1 LLPLEHQVPEDLTP
15 EEARELVRRMRA
27 QRETA
32 VTIKPELKA
41 EPEQR
46 VKRQRSEIVDLD
58 NSDGEEVSITSVVA
72 VNAKRVKTAGSS
84 SVEVLD
90 LTGE

>member
-1 LLPLEHQVPEDLTP
+1 LLPLEHQAPEDLTP

-27 QRETA
+27 ERETA
-32 VTIKPELKA
+32 ATIKPELKA
-41 EPEQR
+41 EPEHR

-58 NSDGEEVSITSVVA
+58 NSDGEEVSITRVVA
-72 VNAKRVKTAGSS
+72 VNAKRMKTAGSS

-90 LTGE
+90 LTGK

>member
-1 LLPLEHQVPEDLTP
+1 MLPLEHQAPEDLTP

-46 VKRQRSEIVDLD
+46 VKRQRSEIVALIIVMARKFP
-58 NSDGEEVSITSVVA
+58 SPA
-72 VNAKRVKTAGSS
+72 SS
-84 SVEVLD
+84 QSTRNV
-90 LTGE
+90 

>member
-1 LLPLEHQVPEDLTP
+1 LLPLEHQAPEDLTP

-27 QRETA
+27 ERETA
-32 VTIKPELKA
+32 ATIKPELKA
-41 EPEQR
+41 EPEHR

-58 NSDGEEVSITSVVA
+58 NSDGEEVSITRVVA
-72 VNAKRVKTAGSS
+72 VNAKRMKTAGSS